1 MKKILFILLLIG
13 AATCAT
19 TYATNSA
26 AQVKKFAA
34 TDLPTSITDVF
45 TKTQVPLDSV
55 AILVK
60 EVGARETIIA
70 HNIDKPMNPAS
81 VMKLITTYAGLEV
94 LGPAHTWRTDVF
106 ITGEVRGTTLNGNL
120 VLKGMGDPRLTV
132 ERFWLLLKQLRER
145 GLKQINGDLII
156 DKSFFGVIAGDPA
169 KFDGEATRAYN
180 VLPDAFLLNF
190 KAVRFQFAP
199 AIDDKSVSISPDVK
213 PAQLE
218 IINRTKLVDAPCGDW
233 RERIKSD
240 IQTPVSPT
248 TSAQIII
255 TFTGNYPRSC
265 GERAW
270 NISLLDHARFVG
282 GVFATMW
289 ADVGGTWKGAVVVAP
304 IPRDAKLI
312 ASTES
317 PALSEVVRDINKY
330 SNNVMARQLYLSL
343 SGPNAVDRTP
353 ATTAKSFAIVRDWLT
368 RKNIAAAELVIENG
382 AGLSRIERVSAAT
395 LAALLDA
402 AWRSAVM
409 PEFISS
415 LSLVGIDG
423 TFRRR
428 VRGDVVSGNAH
439 MKSGTLNDVRAIAGY
454 VLAGDDRRYI
464 MVMMV
469 NNSNAILT
477 QAAQDALLQWVYAR
491 ALPALPPVPSN

>member
-1 MKKILFILLLIG
+1 MKKFIALLLFLILVH
-13 AATCAT
+13 AS
-19 TYATNSA
+19 SA
-26 AQVKKFAA
+26 HAQTKAISG
-34 TDLPTSITDVF
+34 LPVTVTDVF
-45 TKTQVPLDSV
+45 TKAQVPLEQV

-60 EVGARETIIA
+60 EVGATDAIIS

-81 VMKLITTYAGLEV
+81 VMKLVTTYAGLEL
-94 LGPAHTWRTDVF
+94 LGGAHTWKT
-106 ITGEVRGTTLNGNL
+106 EVYVAGDIRAST
-120 VLKGMGDPRLTV
+120 LKGDIILKGSGDPKLTV

-145 GLKQINGDLII
+145 GLRTINGDLIL
-156 DKSFFGVIAGDPA
+156 DKTFFAINETDPG

-180 VLPDAFLLNF
+180 VVPDALLLNF

-199 AIDDKSVSISPDVK
+199 AIDDRSVSISPDVK
-213 PAQLE
+213 PTQLE
-218 IINRTKLVDAPCGDW
+218 IINRTKLIDAPCGDW

-240 IQTPVSPT
+240 IQTPSPT
-248 TSAQIII
+248 ELRI

-265 GERAW
+265 GERTW

-289 ADVGGTWKGAVVVAP
+289 ADVGGVWKGNVKVAP
-304 IPRDAKLI
+304 TPREAKLI
-312 ASTES
+312 ATSES
-317 PALSEVVRDINKY
+317 PALSEVIRDINKY

-343 SGPNAVDRTP
+343 SADIDKQP
-353 ATTAKSFAIVRDWLT
+353 ATPQRSFDIVKNWLA
-368 RKNIAAAELVIENG
+368 RKNIAAPELVIENG
-382 AGLSRIERVSAAT
+382 SGLSRIERISAAN
-395 LAALLDA
+395 LGKLLDA

-415 LSLVGIDG
+415 LSLVGVDG

-428 VRGDVVSGNAH
+428 AKGDVVAGQAH

-454 VLAGDDRRYI
+454 VLAADERRYI
-464 MVMMV
+464 MVMMA
-469 NNSNAILT
+469 NHNNAIFT

-491 ALPALPPVPSN
+491 TLPALPPVPGN